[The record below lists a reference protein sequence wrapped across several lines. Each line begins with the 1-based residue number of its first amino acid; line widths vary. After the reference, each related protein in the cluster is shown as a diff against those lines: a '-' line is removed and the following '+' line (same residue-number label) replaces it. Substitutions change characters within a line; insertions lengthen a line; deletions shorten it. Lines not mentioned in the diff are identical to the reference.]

1 MPKPDEE
8 KTKLARSVTSSP
20 WFKPTMFIVATLAI
34 VFLPLLFYKPP
45 TNTLVLD
52 GQKYTLEIVL
62 GVEERQRG
70 LSGRQALAPNE
81 GMLFVEA
88 KPNIACFWMKD
99 MNFAIDIVWVDDTKI
114 IRHLE
119 ERVSPKTYPK
129 TFCPKVKTKYV
140 VELPSG
146 TIDKHQLAVGQK
158 LPLN

>member
-1 MPKPDEE
+1 MA
-8 KTKLARSVTSSP
+8 KTIQTITTKK
-20 WFKPTMFIVATLAI
+20 WFKPALFIVGTLA
-34 VFLPLLFYKPP
+34 VVMVPLLAYKPP
-45 TNTLVLD
+45 TNTLLLD
-52 GQKYTLEIVL
+52 NQEYVLEIVASS
-62 GVEERQRG
+62 EARKKG
-70 LSGRQALAPNE
+70 LSGHESLAANE
-81 GMLFVEA
+81 GMLFAEPTPTVTC
-88 KPNIACFWMKD
+88 IWMKD

>member
-1 MPKPDEE
+1 MPKPDHE
-8 KTKLARSVTSSP
+8 KTKLARSITSSP
-20 WFKPTMFIVATLAI
+20 WFKPVVFVLATLAI
-34 VFLPLLFYKPP
+34 VFLPLIFYKPP

-52 GQKYTLEIVL
+52 GQAYTLEIV
-62 GVEERQRG
+62 VSAEERKKG
-70 LSGRQALAPNE
+70 LSGRESLAANE

-99 MNFAIDIVWVDDTKI
+99 MNFAIDIIWLDDKKI

-119 ERVSPKTYPK
+119 ERLSPKTYPK
-129 TFCPKVKTKYV
+129 SFCPPVKTKYV

-146 TIDKHQLAVGQK
+146 SIDKYQLAVGQK